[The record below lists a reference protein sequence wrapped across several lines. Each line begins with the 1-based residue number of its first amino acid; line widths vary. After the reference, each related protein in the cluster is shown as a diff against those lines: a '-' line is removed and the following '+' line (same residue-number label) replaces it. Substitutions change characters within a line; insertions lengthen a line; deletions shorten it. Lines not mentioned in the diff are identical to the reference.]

1 MKLTSLVIVSAI
13 IINVNG
19 LNFEKEYFDQYR
31 GHTLYT
37 IFPKSEKHI
46 DLLEDVAKKLHTKF
60 DFWTDYRGANKP
72 VDVMIPGSA
81 KATFLS
87 TLKYFAI
94 EYSVKITDVGSL
106 IEQQMQPYIKQNE
119 RVNLKDFN
127 YSKYHTLDDINHWMN
142 DLEQAYPKY
151 VTIFNVT
158 RSYQQRDIIA
168 MKISIPN
175 ASKKPAIWY
184 DGGIHAREW

>member
-1 MKLTSLVIVSAI
+1 MKLALLVIVSAI
-13 IINVNG
+13 ILNVNG

-31 GHTLYT
+31 GHTVYTLY
-37 IFPKSEKHI
+37 PKSEENL
-46 DLLEDVAKKLHTKF
+46 DMLNELAKKLQTKF
-60 DFWTDYRGANKP
+60 DFWTDYRGAHKP
-72 VDVMIPGSA
+72 VDIMIPGSA
-81 KATFLS
+81 KASFLS
-87 TLKYFAI
+87 ALKLFGIKYTI
-94 EYSVKITDVGSL
+94 KINDVGSM
-106 IEQQMQPYIKQNE
+106 IEEQMQPYIKPNE

-151 VTIFNVT
+151 VTVFNVT
-158 RSYQQRDIIA
+158 RSYQQRDIFA

-175 ASKKPAIWY
+175 TSNKPALWY